1 MFKRRMT
8 EFRLRASASVVVWS
22 INVLYCVNVIED
34 SISDW
39 IYVVIDDGRVI
50 LFEGKRDSLLDILRE

>member
-1 MFKRRMT
+1 MT

-39 IYVVIDDGRVI
+39 IYVVIDDDRVF
-50 LFEGKRDSLLDILRE
+50 LFEGKRDSFLDILRE